1 MLRRNTTATITTA
14 IFTTNTA
21 SIAPTKNVLQGGIES
36 DDDSFAGKERD
47 KADTNTCCDSGDS
60 DDDKERDE
68 ADTNT
73 NSGDSDDEM
82 YT

>member
-1 MLRRNTTATITTA
+1 MLRRNTTA

-60 DDDKERDE
+60 DDGKERDE

-82 YT
+82 YTWLL